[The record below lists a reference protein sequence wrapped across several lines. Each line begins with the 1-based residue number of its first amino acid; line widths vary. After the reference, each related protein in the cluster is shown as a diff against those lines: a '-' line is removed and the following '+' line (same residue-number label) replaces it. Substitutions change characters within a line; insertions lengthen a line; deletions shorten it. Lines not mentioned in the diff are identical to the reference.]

1 MTDSSASTSKGYVL
15 YIEDNPLNAKLVQR
29 VLAAE
34 DYEVRVAV
42 DGLKGI
48 DSAIERKPDIIL
60 MDINLPDMSGREVTT
75 RLRAIEDFK
84 TIPIVALTAQTDEK
98 QRAMTIAAGVD
109 GYITKPFDVEELVQ
123 RVAFHLKG
131 GKEQFQVNLTE
142 AQQQYSQE
150 LVTHLE
156 RKLRE
161 VEAINDELRRMDKI
175 KSDFI
180 QRVAHELRT
189 PITIIYGYSRLIQTA
204 DLIKPTLQAH
214 PEFRAYVDG
223 LVESIERMHVLVNE
237 ILTIYRIVT
246 GEVEAKLSAINLASL
261 VENVLADF
269 KKAAEQRKMNIRF
282 TKSEW
287 PTTVTADNE
296 LLTLAFTNLVGN
308 AIKYTPDSGTVTLKC
323 ESLQDKLKI
332 QIRDTGIGI
341 SKEDQKRIFEHFFSG
356 SNTDLHSTSKT
367 AFQGGGL
374 GLGLS
379 ITKGIIEAHQGT
391 IRVESAGKDEQKLLG
406 SNFIIE
412 IPHRKNYETLSSS
425 SNSTRQEVL
434 PEAKPDS
441 GEKPKS

>member
-1 MTDSSASTSKGYVL
+1 MTDKSASTSKGYVL

-34 DYEVRVAV
+34 DYEVQIAV

-48 DSAIERKPDIIL
+48 DSALARKPDIIL

-75 RLRAIEDFK
+75 RLRSIEDFK
-84 TIPIVALTAQTDEK
+84 TIPIIALTAQTDEK

-131 GKEQFQVNLTE
+131 GKEQFQVDMGE
-142 AQQQYSQE
+142 AHQQYSQE

-161 VEAINDELRRMDKI
+161 VEAINEDLRRMDKV

-204 DLIKPTLQAH
+204 DLIKPLLQAN

-223 LVESIERMHVLVNE
+223 LVESIERMHALVNE

-246 GEVEAKLSAINLASL
+246 GEVEPKLSTINLGSL
-261 VENVLADF
+261 VTNVLKDF
-269 KKAAEQRKMNIRF
+269 EKAAQQRKMNIEF
-282 TKSEW
+282 TSNEW
-287 PTTVTADNE
+287 PTAITADNE
-296 LLTLAFTNLVGN
+296 LMTLVMTNLLGN
-308 AIKYTPDSGTVTLKC
+308 AIKYTPDGGTIILRC
-323 ESLQDKLKI
+323 ETIKDKLKI
-332 QIRDTGIGI
+332 QIKDSGIGI
-341 SKEDQKRIFEHFFSG
+341 QKDEQQKIFEHFFSG

-379 ITKGIIEAHQGT
+379 ISKGIVEAHQGT
-391 IRVESAGKDEQKLLG
+391 IRVESVGKDETKLPG

-412 IPHRKNYETLSSS
+412 IPHRKNYETLTN
-425 SNSTRQEVL
+425 NSQATL
-434 PEAKPDS
+434 
-441 GEKPKS
+441 

>member
-1 MTDSSASTSKGYVL
+1 MTDSSASTPKGYVL

-29 VLAAE
+29 VLTAE
-34 DYEVRVAV
+34 NYEVKIAV

-48 DSAIERKPDIIL
+48 DAAIERKPDIIL

-75 RLRAIEDFK
+75 RLRALEDFK

-175 KSDFI
+175 KGDFI

-204 DLIKPTLQAH
+204 DLLKPTLEAN

-246 GEVEAKLSAINLASL
+246 GEVEAKLSTINLASL

-269 KKAAEQRKMNIRF
+269 KNAAEQRKMNIRF
-282 TKSEW
+282 TKAEW
-287 PTTVTADNE
+287 PTTATADNE
-296 LLTLAFTNLVGN
+296 LITLALTNLVGN
-308 AIKYTPDSGTVTLKC
+308 AIKYTPDGGTVTLKC
-323 ESLQDKLKI
+323 ETIQDKLKI

-379 ITKGIIEAHQGT
+379 ITKGIVEAHHGT

-406 SNFIIE
+406 SSFIIE
-412 IPHRKNYETLSSS
+412 IPHRKNYETLTSPDKT
-425 SNSTRQEVL
+425 TRQEISS
-434 PEAKPDS
+434 E
-441 GEKPKS
+441 PKSGSNETPKA